1 MATVAK
7 MSAHTRGTHLA
18 TDNIVT
24 FGIIMEAV
32 ISRSRQVVR
41 SNMSMQKPLNANIKP
56 IVTGKN
62 ACLHIQI
69 RTEIFRPEQSPI
81 STPTPTVW
89 ILANVDGN
97 VESILLPR
105 AKRGKPVNQ
114 KRTRRGG
121 KKHKS
126 KFIGKFSILGN
137 NCAGLKAK
145 KDSLESIIKLMKTPS
160 CITLQETKLAKNA
173 NFWLE
178 NYQVFL

>member
-1 MATVAK
+1 
-7 MSAHTRGTHLA
+7 
-18 TDNIVT
+18 
-24 FGIIMEAV
+24 MEAV

-81 STPTPTVW
+81 STPTPTVR

-114 KRTRRGG
+114 KRTRGG
-121 KKHKS
+121 ERNTS
-126 KFIGKFSILGN
+126 RNLLDNFQFW
-137 NCAGLKAK
+137 
-145 KDSLESIIKLMKTPS
+145 EIIVLD
-160 CITLQETKLAKNA
+160 
-173 NFWLE
+173 
-178 NYQVFL
+178 